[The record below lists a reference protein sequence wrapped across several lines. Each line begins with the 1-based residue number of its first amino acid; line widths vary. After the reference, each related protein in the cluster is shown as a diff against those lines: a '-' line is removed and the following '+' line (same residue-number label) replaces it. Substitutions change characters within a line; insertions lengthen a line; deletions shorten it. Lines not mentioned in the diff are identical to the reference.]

1 MIEAVL
7 DTNVVVS
14 GKLTENVR
22 SPNVEILARWIA
34 REFELLYSDDIL
46 NEYTEKLLEL
56 GAESSVVEQFVLEVI
71 TFAQQVPIGFY
82 HMRHYPA
89 DPDDTPFLLVALNG
103 RATHLV
109 TYDEHL
115 ETVGIFYPEFK
126 TCRPLDFLS
135 ELRLQQP

>member
-1 MIEAVL
+1 MIKAVL

-14 GKLTENVR
+14 GKLAPGTR
-22 SPNVEILARWIA
+22 SPNKEILSRWIGQ
-34 REFELLYSDDIL
+34 EYDLLYSDDVL
-46 NEYTEKLLEL
+46 KEYAEKLLEL
-56 GAESSVVEQFVLEVI
+56 GAAAQVVERFIFEVM
-71 TFAQQVPIGFY
+71 TFAHHVSIGFY
-82 HMRHYPA
+82 HTRHYPV
-89 DPDDTPFLLVALNG
+89 DSDDTMFLLAALNG

-115 ETVGIFYPEFK
+115 ETVGVFYPEFK